1 MTWTV
6 GCQPRTP
13 GLEWAR
19 ELVYGVD
26 SFAATTVMDLKTAI
40 IKSVGNVVG
49 ELENSLS
56 SIQTECRASG
66 TDLLDSTVELLREQS
81 SGLNDKIRQL
91 ETRDAD
97 APFRVVLMGR
107 TMAGKSTLFEYLSK
121 GSGARVGNGGQRF
134 TRASCLRAAVDL
146 GFEIVDT
153 PGVGALDGEED
164 YLAAFDQ
171 VPDADLILWVATSQ
185 ATQEQTGR
193 ALERLADLGKP
204 IVVVL
209 NCLYNI
215 THELGLLDFLE
226 EPERAFGGDAE
237 GNLAPIRRHLA
248 RAGGSY
254 VTAVPIH
261 AHAALVSA
269 RGDLDTTAS
278 DILRQN
284 SQIDQLMDVLAA
296 QRDLTSDQRRVV
308 SVFNVGQS
316 GLLDLSSDLADEIVH
331 VSRAHDALV
340 GARGAFSVRAARRLD
355 DAEAELEGVLA
366 GAVASRERWI
376 EQVDVDKPAKEL
388 DRLWRDEVA
397 GLESEFES
405 SVASVGARLEA
416 DLRLIAS
423 DVADDWARLEPRGF
437 RNLGG
442 HGVVWGNRAV
452 KTGGKLAIGAAGLAA
467 GALVGT
473 VSVPVPILGTL
484 LGAAA
489 GFVVS
494 YGSALLGADRL
505 INWIADRSFRP
516 ATEVRQRRRQTM
528 REQMSPLLEELRKHF
543 SAWRAQERTAWNS
556 AVETELSNQSKIGT
570 ALKHARLGLERLSA
584 KEVEPA
590 IDYLDLEMSRELL
603 RLTGRVRGAES
614 ATRATHWRGAGIAIS
629 LPGPLFSEF
638 VLFPP
643 AGVVGRVLPVWEG
656 ANPTTQ
662 ALHIIRNL
670 ADRTFAVEH
679 FGETSLV
686 VTYPVL
692 LPIGIREAWES
703 LAFAHTGT
711 HVRIDQGDQT

>member
-6 GCQPRTP
+6 ECQPTTP

-19 ELVYGVD
+19 ELVYGAD
-26 SFAATTVMDLKTAI
+26 SFASTTVNDVKAEI
-40 IKSVGNVVG
+40 IKSVNSVVD
-49 ELENSLS
+49 ELEISLS
-56 SIQTECRASG
+56 IIEAERQASG
-66 TDLLDSTVELLREQS
+66 TDLLDPTVAHLRGRSLALGQM
-81 SGLNDKIRQL
+81 IRQL
-91 ETRDAD
+91 ELRDAD

-134 TRASCLRAAVDL
+134 TRESCLRAAVDL

-171 VPDADLILWVATSQ
+171 VADADLILWVATSQ

-215 THELGLLDFLE
+215 THEIGLLDFLE
-226 EPERAFGGDAE
+226 EPQRAFGGDAE

-248 RAGGSY
+248 RAGGNY
-254 VTAVPIH
+254 VSAIPIH
-261 AHAALVSA
+261 AQAALMST
-269 RGDLDTTAS
+269 RGDLDATVSGT
-278 DILRQN
+278 LRHN

-296 QRDLTSDQRRVV
+296 QSDLTAGQRRVV
-308 SVFNVGQS
+308 SIFNVVQS
-316 GLLDLSSDLADEIVH
+316 ELLDLSSGLVDEIALVG
-331 VSRAHDALV
+331 RAHDAVV
-340 GARGAFSVRAARRLD
+340 GARAAFAVRAARRLD

-376 EQVDVDKPAKEL
+376 EQVDVEKPAKEL
-388 DRLWRDEVA
+388 NKLWRDEVA
-397 GLESEFES
+397 GLEAEFET
-405 SVASVGARLEA
+405 SVASVGVRLEA
-416 DLRLIAS
+416 DLALIAS
-423 DVADDWARLEPRGF
+423 DVADDWARIEPRGF
-437 RNLGG
+437 RDLGG

-452 KTGGKLAIGAAGLAA
+452 KTGGKLAIGFAGLGA

-516 ATEVRQRRRQTM
+516 ATEVRERRRQTM
-528 REQMSPLLEELRKHF
+528 REQMSPLLEDLRRHF
-543 SAWRAQERTAWNS
+543 RAWRAQERTSWNS
-556 AVETELSNQSKIGT
+556 AVERELSKQLQIGA
-570 ALKHARLGLERLSA
+570 ALEQARLGLERLS
-584 KEVEPA
+584 KDEVEEG
-590 IDYLDLEMSRELL
+590 IDNLDLEMSRELL
-603 RLTGRVRGAES
+603 RLTGRVRGAEFATH
-614 ATRATHWRGAGIAIS
+614 ATRWRGAGIAITF
-629 LPGPLFSEF
+629 PGPVYSEF
-638 VLFPP
+638 VLFPS
-643 AGVVGRVLPVWEG
+643 AGVVGRVIPVWEG
-656 ANPTTQ
+656 ASPTVQ

-670 ADRTFAVEH
+670 ADRTFTVKH

-686 VTYPVL
+686 VNYPVL
-692 LPIGIREAWES
+692 LPAGIREAWES
-703 LAFAHTGT
+703 LAFTHTGT